1 MLDKYLEP
9 SIRNKLQTFYLL
21 RSRPEISIKEIKEL
35 LKTTTANAFLFLH
48 ELSRDLCGI
57 AEIQIENSFASLLV
71 YEDVS
76 FLELLH
82 GIYSD

>member
-21 RSRPEISIKEIKEL
+21 RFPPEISIKEIKEL

-48 ELSRDLCGI
+48 EELT
-57 AEIQIENSFASLLV
+57 EICVELLKYKLRILLLLFR

-82 GIYSD
+82 RIIR